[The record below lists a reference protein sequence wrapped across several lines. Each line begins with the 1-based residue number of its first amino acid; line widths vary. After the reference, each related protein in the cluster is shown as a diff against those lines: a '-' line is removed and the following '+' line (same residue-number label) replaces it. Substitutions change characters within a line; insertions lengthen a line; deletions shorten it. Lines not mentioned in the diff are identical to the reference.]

1 MLYNVTCVGLL
12 LNHGRFLRGPP
23 SADPGMCQDAR
34 ITLRRI
40 VLRHVI
46 DRAHVRAGGVTTPP
60 SSCSLWLPHLPFA
73 NHNLAK
79 DRKRFF
85 SRRLPLSM
93 PCSILLRLPP
103 SLGIWLPYDKPPLL
117 SYKLV
122 QWMSE
127 DPSLRVY
134 QSVFTTLEWT
144 TSEKNKRNF
153 FTCFKFSYHCGLVA
167 SFRMCLSLTDLV

>member
-1 MLYNVTCVGLL
+1 MIIYQNSSSYSEKNRSWACYRAEPWFIYVVSLQACVFADVVIGWMLYNVTCVGLL
-12 LNHGRFLRGPP
+12 LNHGRFLRGSP

-34 ITLRRI
+34 ITLRPI
-40 VLRHVI
+40 VLRYII

-93 PCSILLRLPP
+93 PCSILLHYPLPLAFG
-103 SLGIWLPYDKPPLL
+103 STAT

-122 QWMSE
+122 QWIMCNG
-127 DPSLRVY
+127 P
-134 QSVFTTLEWT
+134 T
-144 TSEKNKRNF
+144 NA
-153 FTCFKFSYHCGLVA
+153 LV
-167 SFRMCLSLTDLV
+167 CK

>member
-1 MLYNVTCVGLL
+1 MIIYQNSSICSEKNRSWSCYRTQPEFIYVFSLQACVFADVVIGWMLCNVTCVGLL

-40 VLRHVI
+40 VLRHII
-46 DRAHVRAGGVTTPP
+46 DRAHVRDGGVTTRP
-60 SSCSLWLPHLPFA
+60 SSCSLWFPHLPFA

-103 SLGIWLPYDKPPLL
+103 SLGIWLP
-117 SYKLV
+117 
-122 QWMSE
+122 
-127 DPSLRVY
+127 
-134 QSVFTTLEWT
+134 
-144 TSEKNKRNF
+144 
-153 FTCFKFSYHCGLVA
+153 
-167 SFRMCLSLTDLV
+167 

>member
-1 MLYNVTCVGLL
+1 MLYNVTCDGLL
-12 LNHGRFLRGPP
+12 LNHVRFLRDPP

-60 SSCSLWLPHLPFA
+60 SSCSLWRPHLPFA

-85 SRRLPLSM
+85 SRKT
-93 PCSILLRLPP
+93 SIVNAMFLLRLPP

-117 SYKLV
+117 
-122 QWMSE
+122 
-127 DPSLRVY
+127 
-134 QSVFTTLEWT
+134 T
-144 TSEKNKRNF
+144 N
-153 FTCFKFSYHCGLVA
+153 
-167 SFRMCLSLTDLV
+167 